1 MCLGRLWLL
10 SGPHRMLVSIASD
23 VTLDAEIA
31 GMHRESLGTNGY
43 I

>member
-10 SGPHRMLVSIASD
+10 SGPHRMLVSVAFD
-23 VTLDAEIA
+23 VTLDTEIEGA
-31 GMHRESLGTNGY
+31 HRESLGTNGY